1 MNLLT
6 KTTFMIKTIYFMFFI
21 CMFAVAMVAC
31 KGKSNDDFKNVS
43 ADEFEGF
50 IGNEQIQIVDVRTV
64 AEYSEG
70 HIPGSLN
77 INVLDESFSANAD
90 ELLNPEQTIAVYCKS
105 GRRSRNAAK
114 ILVKKRIQGVQ
125 PRQRFSTTGK
135 SWVKKS
141 NNNLLIYNKNAVI

>member
-50 IGNEQIQIVDVRTV
+50 I
-64 AEYSEG
+64 AEMNRYR
-70 HIPGSLN
+70 LW
-77 INVLDESFSANAD
+77 
-90 ELLNPEQTIAVYCKS
+90 T
-105 GRRSRNAAK
+105 
-114 ILVKKRIQGVQ
+114 
-125 PRQRFSTTGK
+125 
-135 SWVKKS
+135 
-141 NNNLLIYNKNAVI
+141 

>member
-1 MNLLT
+1 MHVCRSHGG
-6 KTTFMIKTIYFMFFI
+6 MQREIKR
-21 CMFAVAMVAC
+21 
-31 KGKSNDDFKNVS
+31 DFKNVS

-90 ELLNPEQTIAVYCKS
+90 ELLNPEQTIAVYCKAAAEAGMPQRYWS
-105 GRRSRNAAK
+105 RRDLRC
-114 ILVKKRIQGVQ
+114 
-125 PRQRFSTTGK
+125 TT
-135 SWVKKS
+135 
-141 NNNLLIYNKNAVI
+141 

>member
-6 KTTFMIKTIYFMFFI
+6 KTTFMTKIYFMFLI

-31 KGKSNDDFKNVS
+31 KGKSNDGFKNVS
-43 ADEFEGF
+43 ADEFESF

-77 INVLDESFSANAD
+77 INVLDESFSADAD
-90 ELLNPEQTIAVYCKS
+90 ELLNPEQTVAVYCKS

-114 ILVKKRIQGVQ
+114 ILVKKGFRVYNLDKG
-125 PRQRFSTTGK
+125 FDNWKESGK
-135 SWVKKS
+135 K
-141 NNNLLIYNKNAVI
+141 IEQ

>member
-1 MNLLT
+1 
-6 KTTFMIKTIYFMFFI
+6 MIKTIYFMFFI

-31 KGKSNDDFKNVS
+31 KGKSND
-43 ADEFEGF
+43 GF
-50 IGNEQIQIVDVRTV
+50 IGNEHIQIVDVRTV

-114 ILVKKRIQGVQ
+114 ILVKKGFKVYNLDKG
-125 PRQRFSTTGK
+125 FDNWKELGK
-135 SWVKKS
+135 E
-141 NNNLLIYNKNAVI
+141 IEQ

>member
-50 IGNEQIQIVDVRTV
+50 IGNE
-64 AEYSEG
+64 
-70 HIPGSLN
+70 
-77 INVLDESFSANAD
+77 
-90 ELLNPEQTIAVYCKS
+90 
-105 GRRSRNAAK
+105 
-114 ILVKKRIQGVQ
+114 RI
-125 PRQRFSTTGK
+125 
-135 SWVKKS
+135 
-141 NNNLLIYNKNAVI
+141 

>member
-1 MNLLT
+1 
-6 KTTFMIKTIYFMFFI
+6 MIKTIYFMFFI

-90 ELLNPEQTIAVYCKS
+90 ESEPGTNHCRILQKRSPKPECRKDTGQ
-105 GRRSRNAAK
+105 
-114 ILVKKRIQGVQ
+114 KRIQGVQ
-125 PRQRFSTTGK
+125 PGQRFRQLERVG
-135 SWVKKS
+135 
-141 NNNLLIYNKNAVI
+141 